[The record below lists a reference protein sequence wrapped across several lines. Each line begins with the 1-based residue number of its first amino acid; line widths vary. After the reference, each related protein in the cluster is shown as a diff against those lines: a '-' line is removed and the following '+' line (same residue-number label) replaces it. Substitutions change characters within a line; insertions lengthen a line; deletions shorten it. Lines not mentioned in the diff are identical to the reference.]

1 MTLKLDAIQS
11 LAEVARTALPL
22 GVNAIFVDE
31 DGILAVSQPPR
42 PSKLKF
48 FAEELYFN
56 VAVSPDDGSSQC
68 QIWADLG
75 FVPYTVESPE
85 RRSRVTTILRATQG
99 LPRARFAVENGQKI
113 LLVADF
119 RIPGSVTAEQLIFE
133 AVLLIQE
140 ARPYLRL
147 LAEFMPPPP
156 KVEAVSGARRAAS
169 RSAHPAE
176 PSPSATKS

>member
-31 DGILAVSQPPR
+31 DGILAVSRPPR

-56 VAVSPDDGSSQC
+56 VAVSADADGSLC
-68 QIWADLG
+68 QIWADVG

-85 RRSRVTTILRATQG
+85 RRSRVTAILRAAQG

-119 RIPGSVTAEQLIFE
+119 HHAGSVTAEQLIYQV
-133 AVLLIQE
+133 VLLIQE

-147 LAEFMPPPP
+147 LAEHMPPPP
-156 KVEAVSGARRAAS
+156 KGPTVRGARAAAS
-169 RSAHPAE
+169 RSAQAADPTSHP
-176 PSPSATKS
+176 TKS